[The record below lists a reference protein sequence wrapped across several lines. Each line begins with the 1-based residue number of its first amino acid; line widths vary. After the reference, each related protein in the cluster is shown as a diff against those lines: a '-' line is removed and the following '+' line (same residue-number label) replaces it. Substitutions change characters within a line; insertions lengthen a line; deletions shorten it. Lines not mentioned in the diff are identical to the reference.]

1 MDVSITQFRREIFSL
16 MNQALEGR
24 ELWVSHKGRRL
35 RLVAEDAPASRLSR
49 ITPLDLEAGPGPDS
63 SIEPMYDPN
72 DAALKAELAAP
83 MVKAWAE
90 DWEKL

>member
-1 MDVSITQFRREIFSL
+1 MDVPITQFRREIFSL
-16 MNQALEGR
+16 VNQALEGR

-35 RLVAEDAPASRLSR
+35 RLVVEDAPASRLSR
-49 ITPLDLEAGPGPDS
+49 ITPLELEAGPNPS
-63 SIEPMYDPN
+63 HDPN